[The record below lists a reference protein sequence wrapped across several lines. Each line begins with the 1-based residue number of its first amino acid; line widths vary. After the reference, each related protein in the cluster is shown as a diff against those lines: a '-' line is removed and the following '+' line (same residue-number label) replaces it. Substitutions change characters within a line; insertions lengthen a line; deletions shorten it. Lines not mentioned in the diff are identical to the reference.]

1 MYINLNHYRTFWV
14 VAQSK
19 SYADASNKLNVTKTA
34 IAKNIQQ
41 LEDQLNTKLFYRESR
56 GIKLTADGETFYKFV
71 DKGFSEIE
79 AGEKLIAQKNNIET
93 GEIIIGALSHIADFL
108 LIDKIQEVKSKYP
121 ELKVKLTTGATGK
134 NLIEL
139 LEDHKIDFAVD
150 STSMNI
156 KNKDIVKEELMEVE
170 NIFVSKKPT
179 KIDDIKELT
188 NFKLVLGGEY
198 THTTQ
203 ELINTLKEHGV
214 SIKPSVEMDIT
225 ELRVSA
231 AKKGIGISYVMK
243 ESVKEA
249 LKNKEVYE
257 VKMPIK
263 LPVSKINLIY
273 LKEQLNKAD
282 KQFIKE
288 YLKSNN
294 KENNKIY

>member
-1 MYINLNHYRTFWV
+1 MYINLNHYRTFWI

-56 GIKLTADGETFYKFV
+56 GVKLTADGETFYKFV
-71 DKGFSEIE
+71 DRGFSEIE

-225 ELRVSA
+225 ELRISA

-257 VKMPIK
+257 VKIPIK

-282 KQFIKE
+282 KQFIKD
-288 YLKSNN
+288 YLK
-294 KENNKIY
+294 K

>member
-1 MYINLNHYRTFWV
+1 MYINLNHYRTFWI

-56 GIKLTADGETFYKFV
+56 GVKLTADGETFYKFV
-71 DKGFSEIE
+71 DRGFSEIE

-139 LEDHKIDFAVD
+139 LEEHKIDFAVD

-170 NIFVSKKPT
+170 NIFVSKKPI
-179 KIDDIKELT
+179 KINDIKDIT

-282 KQFIKE
+282 KQFIKD
-288 YLKSNN
+288 YLK
-294 KENNKIY
+294 K

>member
-1 MYINLNHYRTFWV
+1 MYINLNHYRTFWI

-56 GIKLTADGETFYKFV
+56 GVKLTADGETFYKFV
-71 DKGFSEIE
+71 DRGFSEIE

-179 KIDDIKELT
+179 KINNIKDLT
-188 NFKLVLGGEY
+188 NFKLVLGGEF

-203 ELINTLKEHGV
+203 DLINALKEHDV
-214 SIKPSVEMDIT
+214 SIKPSVEIDIT

-263 LPVSKINLIY
+263 LPISKINLIY

-288 YLKSNN
+288 YLK
-294 KENNKIY
+294 K

>member
-1 MYINLNHYRTFWV
+1 V

-56 GIKLTADGETFYKFV
+56 GVKLTADGETFYKFV
-71 DKGFSEIE
+71 DRGFSEIE

-179 KIDDIKELT
+179 KIEDIKELT

-214 SIKPSVEMDIT
+214 SIKPSVEIDIT
-225 ELRVSA
+225 ELRISA

-288 YLKSNN
+288 YLK
-294 KENNKIY
+294 K

>member
-1 MYINLNHYRTFWV
+1 MYINLNHYRTFWI

-56 GIKLTADGETFYKFV
+56 GVKLTADGETFYKFV
-71 DKGFSEIE
+71 DRGFSEIE
-79 AGEKLIAQKNNIET
+79 AGEKLIAQRNNIET

-139 LEDHKIDFAVD
+139 LEEHKIDFAVD

-170 NIFVSKKPT
+170 NIFVSKKPI
-179 KIDDIKELT
+179 KINDIKDIT

-243 ESVKEA
+243 ESVKEV

-263 LPVSKINLIY
+263 LPVSKINLM
-273 LKEQLNKAD
+273 LP
-282 KQFIKE
+282 KQP
-288 YLKSNN
+288 
-294 KENNKIY
+294 

>member
-1 MYINLNHYRTFWV
+1 MYINLNHYRTFWI

-56 GIKLTADGETFYKFV
+56 GVKLTADGETFYKFV
-71 DKGFSEIE
+71 DRGFSEIE

-225 ELRVSA
+225 ELRISA

-282 KQFIKE
+282 KQFIKD
-288 YLKSNN
+288 YLK
-294 KENNKIY
+294 K

>member
-1 MYINLNHYRTFWV
+1 MYINLNHYRTFWI

-56 GIKLTADGETFYKFV
+56 GVKLTADGETFYKFV
-71 DKGFSEIE
+71 DRGFSEIE

-179 KIDDIKELT
+179 KINDIKEIT

-198 THTTQ
+198 TYTTQ

-214 SIKPSVEMDIT
+214 SIKPNVEMDIT
-225 ELRVSA
+225 ELRISA

-282 KQFIKE
+282 KQFIKD
-288 YLKSNN
+288 YLK
-294 KENNKIY
+294 K

>member
-56 GIKLTADGETFYKFV
+56 GVKLTAEGETFFKFV
-71 DKGFSEIE
+71 DRGFSEIE
-79 AGEKLIAQKNNIET
+79 AGEKLIAQKNNIER

-108 LIDKIQEVKSKYP
+108 LIDKIQQVKSKYP
-121 ELKVKLTTGATGK
+121 ELKIKLTTGATGS

-139 LEDHKIDFAVD
+139 LENHKIDFAVD

-170 NIFVSKKPT
+170 NIFVSKKPI
-179 KIDDIKELT
+179 KIKDIHDLT

-203 ELINTLKEHGV
+203 DLINALKEYGV

-225 ELRVSA
+225 ELRISA

-288 YLKSNN
+288 YLK
-294 KENNKIY
+294 K

>member
-1 MYINLNHYRTFWV
+1 MYINLNHYRTFWI

-56 GIKLTADGETFYKFV
+56 GVKLTADGETFYKFV
-71 DKGFSEIE
+71 DRGFSEIE
-79 AGEKLIAQKNNIET
+79 AGEKLIAQRNNIET

-139 LEDHKIDFAVD
+139 LEEHKIDFAVD

-179 KIDDIKELT
+179 KINDIKDIT

-225 ELRVSA
+225 ELIVSA

-249 LKNKEVYE
+249 LKNKEVYK

-282 KQFIKE
+282 KQFIKD
-288 YLKSNN
+288 YLK
-294 KENNKIY
+294 K

>member
-56 GIKLTADGETFYKFV
+56 GVKLTADGETFYKFV
-71 DKGFSEIE
+71 DRGFSEIE

-179 KIDDIKELT
+179 KIEDIKELT

-214 SIKPSVEMDIT
+214 SIKPSVEIDIT
-225 ELRVSA
+225 ELRISA

-257 VKMPIK
+257 VKIPIK

-288 YLKSNN
+288 YLK
-294 KENNKIY
+294 K

>member
-56 GIKLTADGETFYKFV
+56 GVKLTADGEIFYKFV
-71 DKGFSEIE
+71 DRGFSEIE

-139 LEDHKIDFAVD
+139 LEEHKIDFAVD

-170 NIFVSKKPT
+170 NIFISKKPT
-179 KIDDIKELT
+179 KIDDIKDLT
-188 NFKLVLGGEY
+188 NFKLILGGEF

-203 ELINTLKEHGV
+203 DLISALKEHGV
-214 SIKPSVEMDIT
+214 SIKPSVEIDIT
-225 ELRVSA
+225 ELRISA

-263 LPVSKINLIY
+263 LPISKINLIY

-288 YLKSNN
+288 YLK
-294 KENNKIY
+294 K

>member
-56 GIKLTADGETFYKFV
+56 GVKLTADGETFYKFV
-71 DKGFSEIE
+71 DRGFSEIE

-156 KNKDIVKEELMEVE
+156 KNKDIIKEELMEVE

-179 KIDDIKELT
+179 KIDDIKDIT

-225 ELRVSA
+225 ELRISA

-282 KQFIKE
+282 KQFIKD
-288 YLKSNN
+288 YLK
-294 KENNKIY
+294 K

>member
-56 GIKLTADGETFYKFV
+56 GVKLTADGETFYKFV
-71 DKGFSEIE
+71 DRGFSEIE

-203 ELINTLKEHGV
+203 ELINTLKENGV

-282 KQFIKE
+282 KQFIKD
-288 YLKSNN
+288 YLK
-294 KENNKIY
+294 K

>member
-1 MYINLNHYRTFWV
+1 MYINLNHYRTFWI

-56 GIKLTADGETFYKFV
+56 GVKLTADGETFYKFV
-71 DKGFSEIE
+71 DRGFSEIE
-79 AGEKLIAQKNNIET
+79 AGEKLIAQRNNIET

-139 LEDHKIDFAVD
+139 LEEHKIDFAVD

-170 NIFVSKKPT
+170 NIFVSKKPI
-179 KIDDIKELT
+179 KINDIKEIT

-214 SIKPSVEMDIT
+214 SIKPNVEMDIT
-225 ELRVSA
+225 ELRISA

-282 KQFIKE
+282 KQFIKD
-288 YLKSNN
+288 YLK
-294 KENNKIY
+294 K

>member
-56 GIKLTADGETFYKFV
+56 GVKLTANGETFYKFV
-71 DKGFSEIE
+71 DRGFSEIE

-170 NIFVSKKPT
+170 NIFIAKNPT
-179 KIDDIKELT
+179 KINVIKDIT

-203 ELINTLKEHGV
+203 ELISILKENGV

-225 ELRVSA
+225 ELRISA

-263 LPVSKINLIY
+263 FPVSKINLIY

-282 KQFIKE
+282 KQFIKD
-288 YLKSNN
+288 YLK
-294 KENNKIY
+294 K

>member
-1 MYINLNHYRTFWV
+1 MYINLNHYRTFWI

-41 LEDQLNTKLFYRESR
+41 LENQLNTKLFYRESR
-56 GIKLTADGETFYKFV
+56 GVKLTADGEIFYKFV
-71 DKGFSEIE
+71 DRGFSEIE

-139 LEDHKIDFAVD
+139 LEEHKIDFAVD

-156 KNKDIVKEELMEVE
+156 KSKDIVKEELMEVE

-179 KIDDIKELT
+179 KIDDIKDLT
-188 NFKLVLGGEY
+188 NFKLILGGEF

-203 ELINTLKEHGV
+203 DLISTLKEHGV
-214 SIKPSVEMDIT
+214 SIKPSVEIDIT
-225 ELRVSA
+225 ELRISA

-243 ESVKEA
+243 ESAKEA
-249 LKNKEVYE
+249 LKKKEVYE

-288 YLKSNN
+288 YLK
-294 KENNKIY
+294 K

>member
-56 GIKLTADGETFYKFV
+56 GVKLTADGETFYKFV
-71 DKGFSEIE
+71 DRGFSEIE

-179 KIDDIKELT
+179 KINDIKEIT

-214 SIKPSVEMDIT
+214 SIKPSVEIDIT
-225 ELRVSA
+225 ELRISA

-288 YLKSNN
+288 YLK
-294 KENNKIY
+294 K

>member
-1 MYINLNHYRTFWV
+1 MYINLNHYRTFWI

-56 GIKLTADGETFYKFV
+56 GVKLTADGETFYKFV
-71 DKGFSEIE
+71 DRGFCEIE
-79 AGEKLIAQKNNIET
+79 AGEKLIAQRNNIET

-139 LEDHKIDFAVD
+139 LEEHKIDFAVD

-179 KIDDIKELT
+179 KINDIKDIT

-249 LKNKEVYE
+249 LKNKEVYK

-282 KQFIKE
+282 KQFIKD
-288 YLKSNN
+288 YLK
-294 KENNKIY
+294 K

>member
-1 MYINLNHYRTFWV
+1 MYINLNHYRTFWI

-41 LEDQLNTKLFYRESR
+41 LEDQLNIKLFYRESR
-56 GIKLTADGETFYKFV
+56 GVKLTADGETFYKFV
-71 DKGFSEIE
+71 DRGFSEIE

-179 KIDDIKELT
+179 KINDIKEIT

-214 SIKPSVEMDIT
+214 SIKPNVEMDIT
-225 ELRVSA
+225 ELRISA

-282 KQFIKE
+282 KQFIKD
-288 YLKSNN
+288 YLK
-294 KENNKIY
+294 K

>member
-56 GIKLTADGETFYKFV
+56 GVKLTADGETFFKFV
-71 DKGFSEIE
+71 DRGFSEIE

-108 LIDKIQEVKSKYP
+108 LIDKIQQVKSKYP
-121 ELKVKLTTGATGK
+121 ELKIKLTTGATGS

-139 LEDHKIDFAVD
+139 LENHKIDFAVD

-179 KIDDIKELT
+179 KIKDIHDLT

-203 ELINTLKEHGV
+203 DLINALKEYGV

-225 ELRVSA
+225 ELRISA

-288 YLKSNN
+288 YLK
-294 KENNKIY
+294 K

>member
-1 MYINLNHYRTFWV
+1 MYINLNHYRTFWI

-56 GIKLTADGETFYKFV
+56 GVKLTADGETFYKFV
-71 DKGFSEIE
+71 DRGFTEME

-108 LIDKIQEVKSKYP
+108 LIDKIQEVKRKYP

-179 KIDDIKELT
+179 KIDDIKDIV

-225 ELRVSA
+225 ELRISA

-282 KQFIKE
+282 KQFIKD
-288 YLKSNN
+288 YLK
-294 KENNKIY
+294 K

>member
-1 MYINLNHYRTFWV
+1 MYINLNHYRTFWI

-56 GIKLTADGETFYKFV
+56 GVKLTADGETFYKFV

-225 ELRVSA
+225 ELRISA

-257 VKMPIK
+257 VKIPIK

-282 KQFIKE
+282 KQFIKD
-288 YLKSNN
+288 YLK
-294 KENNKIY
+294 K

>member
-1 MYINLNHYRTFWV
+1 MYINLNHYRTFWI

-56 GIKLTADGETFYKFV
+56 GVKLTADGETFYKFV
-71 DKGFSEIE
+71 DKGFSEID

-225 ELRVSA
+225 ELRISA
-231 AKKGIGISYVMK
+231 AKRGIGISYVMK

-257 VKMPIK
+257 VKIPIK

-282 KQFIKE
+282 KQFIKD
-288 YLKSNN
+288 YLK
-294 KENNKIY
+294 K

>member
-56 GIKLTADGETFYKFV
+56 GVKLTADGETFYKFV
-71 DKGFSEIE
+71 DRGFSEIE

-170 NIFVSKKPT
+170 NIFIAKKPT
-179 KIDDIKELT
+179 KINDIKDLA
-188 NFKLVLGGEY
+188 NLKLVLGGEF

-203 ELINTLKEHGV
+203 DLINALKEYGV
-214 SIKPSVEMDIT
+214 SIKPSVEIDIT
-225 ELRVSA
+225 ELRISA

-263 LPVSKINLIY
+263 LPLSKINLIY

-288 YLKSNN
+288 YLK
-294 KENNKIY
+294 K

>member
-1 MYINLNHYRTFWV
+1 MYINLNHYRTFWI

-56 GIKLTADGETFYKFV
+56 GVKLTADGETFYKFV
-71 DKGFSEIE
+71 DRGFSEIE

-179 KIDDIKELT
+179 KISDIKEIT

-214 SIKPSVEMDIT
+214 SIKPNVEMDIT
-225 ELRVSA
+225 ELRISA

-282 KQFIKE
+282 KQFIKD
-288 YLKSNN
+288 YLK
-294 KENNKIY
+294 K

>member
-1 MYINLNHYRTFWV
+1 MYINLNHYRTFWI

-56 GIKLTADGETFYKFV
+56 GVKLTADGETFYKFV
-71 DKGFSEIE
+71 DRGFSEIE

-179 KIDDIKELT
+179 KIEDIKELT

-214 SIKPSVEMDIT
+214 SIKPSVEIDIT
-225 ELRVSA
+225 ELRISA

-263 LPVSKINLIY
+263 LPLSKINLIY

-288 YLKSNN
+288 YLK
-294 KENNKIY
+294 K

>member
-56 GIKLTADGETFYKFV
+56 GVKLTADGETFYKFV
-71 DKGFSEIE
+71 DRGFSEIE

-170 NIFVSKKPT
+170 NIFIAKKPT
-179 KIDDIKELT
+179 KINDIKDLA
-188 NFKLVLGGEY
+188 NLKLVLGGEF

-203 ELINTLKEHGV
+203 DLINALKEYGV
-214 SIKPSVEMDIT
+214 SIKPSVEIDIT
-225 ELRVSA
+225 ELRISA

-288 YLKSNN
+288 YLK
-294 KENNKIY
+294 K

>member
-1 MYINLNHYRTFWV
+1 MYINLNHYRTFWI

-56 GIKLTADGETFYKFV
+56 GVKLTADGETFYKFV
-71 DKGFSEIE
+71 DRGFSEIE

-93 GEIIIGALSHIADFL
+93 GEIIIGALSHIADFM

-179 KIDDIKELT
+179 KINDIKEIT

-214 SIKPSVEMDIT
+214 SIKPNVEMDIT
-225 ELRVSA
+225 ELRISA

-282 KQFIKE
+282 KQFIKD
-288 YLKSNN
+288 YLK
-294 KENNKIY
+294 K

>member
-56 GIKLTADGETFYKFV
+56 GVKLTADGENFYKFV
-71 DKGFSEIE
+71 DRGFSEIE

-179 KIDDIKELT
+179 KIEDIKELT

-214 SIKPSVEMDIT
+214 SIKPSVEIDIT
-225 ELRVSA
+225 ELRISA

-263 LPVSKINLIY
+263 LPLSKINLIY

-288 YLKSNN
+288 YLK
-294 KENNKIY
+294 K

>member
-56 GIKLTADGETFYKFV
+56 GVKLTADGETFYKFV
-71 DKGFSEIE
+71 DRGFSEIE

-170 NIFVSKKPT
+170 NIFIAKKPT

-225 ELRVSA
+225 ELRISA

-257 VKMPIK
+257 VKIPIK

-282 KQFIKE
+282 KQFIKD
-288 YLKSNN
+288 YLK
-294 KENNKIY
+294 K

>member
-1 MYINLNHYRTFWV
+1 MYINLNHYRTFWI

-56 GIKLTADGETFYKFV
+56 GVKLTADGEAFFKFV
-71 DKGFSEIE
+71 DRGFSEIE

-108 LIDKIQEVKSKYP
+108 LIDRIQQVKSKYP
-121 ELKVKLTTGATGK
+121 NLKIKLTTGATGS

-139 LEDHKIDFAVD
+139 LENHKIDFAVD

-179 KIDDIKELT
+179 KIDDIKDLT
-188 NFKLVLGGEY
+188 DFKLVLGGEY

-203 ELINTLKEHGV
+203 DLINTLKEHGV
-214 SIKPSVEMDIT
+214 SINPSVEIDIT

-288 YLKSNN
+288 YLK
-294 KENNKIY
+294 K

>member
-56 GIKLTADGETFYKFV
+56 GVILTADGENFYKFV
-71 DKGFSEIE
+71 DRGFSEIE

-179 KIDDIKELT
+179 KIEDIKELT
-188 NFKLVLGGEY
+188 NFKLVLGG
-198 THTTQ
+198 
-203 ELINTLKEHGV
+203 
-214 SIKPSVEMDIT
+214 
-225 ELRVSA
+225 
-231 AKKGIGISYVMK
+231 
-243 ESVKEA
+243 
-249 LKNKEVYE
+249 
-257 VKMPIK
+257 
-263 LPVSKINLIY
+263 
-273 LKEQLNKAD
+273 
-282 KQFIKE
+282 
-288 YLKSNN
+288 
-294 KENNKIY
+294 

>member
-1 MYINLNHYRTFWV
+1 MYINLNHYRTFWI

-56 GIKLTADGETFYKFV
+56 GVKLTADGETFYKFV

-188 NFKLVLGGEY
+188 NCKLVLGGEY

-225 ELRVSA
+225 ELRISA

-257 VKMPIK
+257 VKIPIK

-282 KQFIKE
+282 KQFIKD
-288 YLKSNN
+288 YLK
-294 KENNKIY
+294 K

>member
-56 GIKLTADGETFYKFV
+56 GVKLTADGENFYKFV
-71 DKGFSEIE
+71 DRGFSEIE

-170 NIFVSKKPT
+170 NIFIAKKPT
-179 KIDDIKELT
+179 KINDIKDLA
-188 NFKLVLGGEY
+188 NLKLVLGGEF

-203 ELINTLKEHGV
+203 DLINALKEYGV
-214 SIKPSVEMDIT
+214 SIKPSVEIDIT
-225 ELRVSA
+225 ELRISA

-263 LPVSKINLIY
+263 LPLSKINLIY

-288 YLKSNN
+288 YLK
-294 KENNKIY
+294 K

>member
-1 MYINLNHYRTFWV
+1 MYINLNHYRTFWI

-56 GIKLTADGETFYKFV
+56 GVKLTADGETFYKFV
-71 DKGFSEIE
+71 DRGFSEIE

-179 KIDDIKELT
+179 KINDIKEIT

-214 SIKPSVEMDIT
+214 SIKPNVEMDIT
-225 ELRVSA
+225 ELRISA

-263 LPVSKINLIY
+263 LPISKINLIY

-282 KQFIKE
+282 KQFIKD
-288 YLKSNN
+288 YLK
-294 KENNKIY
+294 K